1 MLLTNIR
8 YFYRQSFSGTGAGDT
23 GVLGF
28 GVGAPLSALYT
39 EYKET
44 ITKEIPGFKSIVN
57 FGVNFDTP
65 RYATCE

>member
-1 MLLTNIR
+1 MFGL
-8 YFYRQSFSGTGAGDT
+8 
-23 GVLGF
+23 
-28 GVGAPLSALYT
+28 GVGAPLLATYT